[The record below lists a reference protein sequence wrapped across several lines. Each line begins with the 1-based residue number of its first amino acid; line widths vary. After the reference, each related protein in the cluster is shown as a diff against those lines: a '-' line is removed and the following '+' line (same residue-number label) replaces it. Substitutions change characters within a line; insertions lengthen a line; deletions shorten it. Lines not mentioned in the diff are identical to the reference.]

1 MREKQKSGY
10 GSFSPLPSQRAKND
24 PMKTKL
30 TLIGTLLTTFLIL
43 TLGFGA
49 VAGIGETNVGGGHGL
64 PESDAGVSWSGR
76 PQQVN
81 PIYEGSREAATIID
95 IAMKA
100 ARDYMRRAFTE
111 NITEA
116 MVIDEIVRVILENG
130 GDPYVSAFWSGET
143 DDTEEA
149 GLIVVSGNDSSRP
162 HGNYDDDEWKQI
174 MPGEVVVID
183 IGARYQGRCSDETR
197 TFFIGEPSEIQREIY
212 AIVKEAHEL
221 AAKEIRQFLQ
231 VKELD
236 KIARDYIT
244 EHGYGDDF
252 LHSLGHGVG
261 YYIHEPPLITQT
273 SPYGEQPLRLWD
285 VITIEPG
292 IYIQNASKGDG
303 EIFGIRIENDYG
315 VGLNG
320 GEKFTH
326 FSTDIEDMIILPE
339 EDAGDEEEDETFL
352 EEHSNVLYGIAIPI
366 VGVVAVAVAFTLY
379 RKLRSRKIW

>member
-1 MREKQKSGY
+1 MREQQETVH
-10 GSFSPLPSQRAKND
+10 GSSSPPSSRWTREST
-24 PMKTKL
+24 MRTKL
-30 TLIGTLLTTFLIL
+30 TFIGAVLTTVLVL
-43 TLGFGA
+43 TLSVGA
-49 VAGIGETNVGGGHGL
+49 VAGVGEKDARDDYEV
-64 PESDAGVSWSGR
+64 PERDTDVSW
-76 PQQVN
+76 PTQTEQVN

-95 IAMKA
+95 IAMEA
-100 ARDYMRRAFTE
+100 AKNYMKLVFTE

-130 GDPYVSAFWSGET
+130 GDPYVSAFWTGET
-143 DDTEEA
+143 SDTEEA

-162 HGNYDDDEWKQI
+162 HGNYDDDQWKQI
-174 MPGEVVVID
+174 MPGEVVVVD

-197 TFFIGEPSEIQREIY
+197 TFFIGEPSEKQREIY
-212 AIVKEAHEL
+212 AIVKEAHDL
-221 AAKEIRQFLQ
+221 AAKEIRQFLP

-236 KIARDYIT
+236 KIARDHIT

-252 LHSLGHGVG
+252 LHGLGHGVG

-273 SPYGEQPLRLWD
+273 SPYGEQLLRLWD

-315 VGLNG
+315 VGLSG
-320 GEKFTH
+320 AEKFTH

-339 EDAGDEEEDETFL
+339 EDAGDEEDDETFL
-352 EEHSNVLYGIAIPI
+352 EEHSDVLIVIPI
-366 VGVVAVAVAFTLY
+366 AGLIAVAVAFTLY
-379 RKLRSRKIW
+379 RKLRSRKKW